1 MVEAVDSL
9 WHQFNLAEANPS
21 QGGGLLYVMRY
32 SLEEIEAKREI
43 VIAALERIGVTLED
57 MDTEGIDA
65 SLSDDA
71 ARDQALA
78 LLEELSVENDA
89 LAYHVVGYGQYHTVP
104 ELCTGLKGNYLEL
117 LTNGKPNMV
126 AAYDLVTLVIP
137 EIVRD
142 LRSADIQNAVLS
154 EKDRKELAAL
164 EQFAQTKDRQLN
176 RRTVMIG

>member
-1 MVEAVDSL
+1 MVQAVSL

-21 QGGGLLYVMRY
+21 QAGGLLYAMRY
-32 SLEEIEAKREI
+32 SSEEIEAKREI

-57 MDTEGIDA
+57 MDEDGIGVA
-65 SLSDDA
+65 LSDDA

-89 LAYHVVGYGQYHTVP
+89 VAYHLAGYGQYHTIS

-117 LTNGKPNMV
+117 LTHGKPNMV
-126 AAYDLVTLVIP
+126 AAYNLATLVIP

-142 LRSADIQNAVLS
+142 LRSADVQNNVLS
-154 EKDRKELAAL
+154 ARDRKELDAL
-164 EQFAQTKDRQLN
+164 EQFARTKDRQLN
-176 RRTVMIG
+176 SGGVMIG